1 LRQASAKELLVAVL
15 ALLGHGGGDGA
26 LLGGAQPLGVL
37 GLLGQPG
44 QHEEAGDHRGNAF
57 KDEQPLPVGQ
67 MAHVLHAVHDGA
79 RDRAAHGAGD
89 GERGH
94 EQAVDARAVAGREP
108 VGQIQHHAGEE
119 ARLDHAQ
126 DEAQHIE
133 HGGRGHIG
141 HGHGGRA
148 PEDGD
153 ARQRLACADLL
164 QQQVAGHFEQEVA
177 DEEDAGAQAVDS
189 LAELQVLQHL
199 QLGEAD
205 VDAVYPGQDKEKD
218 QKGDQAPGDLAVGGV
233 HVGVRGAPAPAREWV
248 AEAGLLMGVSCM
260 RKCSGHMGPFAGAP
274 CVLEPGDAARAGV
287 PVAAVSKGSEGLSNK
302 KF

>member
-1 LRQASAKELLVAVL
+1 
-15 ALLGHGGGDGA
+15 
-26 LLGGAQPLGVL
+26 
-37 GLLGQPG
+37 
-44 QHEEAGDHRGNAF
+44 
-57 KDEQPLPVGQ
+57 

-141 HGHGGRA
+141 HGHGGST

-177 DEEDAGAQAVDS
+177 DEEDAGAQAVDG

-233 HVGVRGAPAPAREWV
+233 HVGVRVRTGMAGKRVGGGSRAAHGESPVCESAAGTWGA
-248 AEAGLLMGVSCM
+248 
-260 RKCSGHMGPFAGAP
+260 FAGAP
-274 CVLEPGDAARAGV
+274 VCLGTVECGAGRCSCGGSIERQRG
-287 PVAAVSKGSEGLSNK
+287 AVQQEILSSPEC
-302 KF
+302 KFL